1 MVVKNL
7 IHQNLERFI
16 ITVKP
21 KNGEVLSDV
30 VKDSIKNDLKQY
42 TVGAGIK
49 QEFLDLK
56 YLYVEFNSTVSFD
69 TGFIS
74 DKLNLQ
80 SRILSAIENY
90 AKSSDINSFGGRL
103 KYSKLLSQID
113 RVDSGITSNITTLIM
128 RRDLKPSYNQLAT
141 YEICY
146 GNSSMLI

>member
-1 MVVKNL
+1 MSAYGGEELDPPEFGKVY
-7 IHQNLERFI
+7 

-30 VKDSIKNDLKQY
+30 VKDSIKNDLKKY
-42 TVGAGIK
+42 TVAGIK

-113 RVDSGITSNITTLIM
+113 KVDTGITSNITNLVMLSLIH
-128 RRDLKPSYNQLAT
+128 
-141 YEICY
+141 I
-146 GNSSMLI
+146 